1 MNKDGVWE
9 STVDRAARLT
19 AALCFDFGWG
29 IDDIKQHNNYPR
41 QDGTFKDCPS
51 VMRDEGGAGWVNF
64 ISLVQHYLSLVF
76 EAEGFPHGF
85 HAKKEASSDGAMIF
99 SNQESK
105 ADGAELLDADH
116 GVIVIPEEL
125 LSETK

>member
-1 MNKDGVWE
+1 M
-9 STVDRAARLT
+9 DRAARLT